1 MLYFI
6 LFIVILFYIY
16 ENWQAF
22 KIIISTY
29 FQPQKKELFIDT
41 LKSSNGYVPANYSDN
56 SSHVLVPPPLQT
68 NKLSNPLLA
77 LQEAKREKRLQA
89 YNLAV
94 TEYNNKLEALR
105 KSGDI
110 TLQGILVLQGNLFPR
125 YKLVMDVLH
134 SKNFFKIAE
143 TPLIISQVVKT
154 EEQQNPNRV
163 TPYLQLIENLRL
175 AGALSD
181 DDILVLKYKIVKA
194 TNLAVF
200 DFLAKDDIRIFTE
213 DESEFIKSCMLEM
226 QYITATGLETV
237 KTMILPDASGVLEPI
252 SVEEED
258 TGTSLKL
265 NEQDLLILKG
275 KPVYTRMDISDAVI
289 NPTFDDSN
297 DAPTNIVGEE
307 MDEYILED
315 WQGVCSG
322 SRCKDISSRIKAY
335 CQRPWY
341 ECHSHIPEYG
351 MKYYYS

>member
-22 KIIISTY
+22 KLIISTY
-29 FQPQKKELFIDT
+29 FQPQKKESFIDT

-68 NKLSNPLLA
+68 NKLSSPLLA

-194 TNLAVF
+194 TNLTVF
-200 DFLAKDDIRIFTE
+200 DFLAKDDIRTFTE
-213 DESEFIKSCMLEM
+213 NESEFLKSCMLEM

-258 TGTSLKL
+258 TGTNLKL
-265 NEQDLLILKG
+265 NEADLLILKD

-297 DAPTNIVGEE
+297 DAPTNIVVTEGV
-307 MDEYILED
+307 LED

-322 SRCKDISSRIKAY
+322 SRCRDINARIKAY